1 MNGIEL
7 RYKLIQ
13 FITNADESKLKQLEA
28 IFYDT
33 GDYVVSDEHKALL
46 DERIAEFEANPESVI
61 LWSTLKADLDAKYG
75 V

>member
-1 MNGIEL
+1 MNGTEL

-28 IFYDT
+28 IFYGT
-33 GDYVVSDEHKALL
+33 GDYVFSDEHKALL

-61 LWSTLKADLDAKYG
+61 PWSTLKADLDAKYG